1 MGIRTKRWLFAT
13 YALGLAAIAVQMAAL
28 HWTAQGVSGIA
39 RATQARND
47 GAAENVLESMRQR
60 SHVALDRGSLLSLI
74 GFGLAVLGGLSL
86 LLSTIKREPGWRLL
100 AGAVVVGYVLVALV
114 MV

>member
-1 MGIRTKRWLFAT
+1 
-13 YALGLAAIAVQMAAL
+13 VQMAAL
-28 HWTAQGVSGIA
+28 HWTAQGVSGFA

-60 SHVALDRGSLLSLI
+60 SHVALDRGSALSLI
-74 GFGLAVLGGLSL
+74 GLGLAALGGLSL
-86 LLSTIKREPGWRLL
+86 LLSTIKQEPGWRLL
-100 AGAVVVGYVLVALV
+100 VGYVLVALV